1 MAKRKKHGGHYC
13 WVCQRYLPNEKFSGR
28 GHGRHVCK
36 KCHRLGAEELAYRQ
50 TVRNIDRFL
59 ERGAGRIRRKDRK
72 AFQRFLDDPSERVR
86 QYALSL
92 AHWLKPRPN
101 EPDMDLFEEEGLL
114 LWDPD
119 HDPSDIPDF

>member
-28 GHGRHVCK
+28 GHAQHLCK
-36 KCHRLGAEELAYRQ
+36 QCRRLGPKELAYRQ

-72 AFQRFLDDPSERVR
+72 AFQPFLDDPDERVR
-86 QYALSL
+86 KHALSW
-92 AHWLKPRPN
+92 AYWLKPSRKHS
-101 EPDMDLFEEEGLL
+101 DDGLFEEEQLFPM
-114 LWDPD
+114 DAAPES
-119 HDPSDIPDF
+119 SDIPDF